1 MKKVNFKWLM
11 KSIGHTIYENRSNIE
26 FVAGNVM
33 VVAGTGMIMA
43 KAEDAV
49 EVKREMDYQIKQIE
63 LRDEN
68 DDWETNGER
77 TKACLAMAKDTA
89 IGYTKAYGPGLAV
102 EVGGL
107 VLIGV
112 SKATDTKEIATVS
125 AALASTTMEFMNYRQ
140 RVREDL
146 GDEKDQEFLMGKAE
160 KVVTTFKDENGNDV
174 TIEETVGQTMPK
186 HSALFGADCNNP
198 NNDGD
203 PGMALD
209 FLENHERWLNVRLQ
223 KEGII
228 WENDIWRDLGF
239 RPDQNP
245 EVKKLFCESEGYGIT
260 AVDDEGNTNYIS
272 LGFRKDTKAAKD
284 FRDGKTSDFLIIL
297 DNMEPCVGKK
307 LYRLM
312 KYHNDWDCELD
323 EPYHKDR
330 V

>member
-49 EVKREMDYQIKQIE
+49 EVKREMEYQIKQIE

-68 DDWETNGER
+68 DDWDSNSER
-77 TKACLAMAKDTA
+77 TKACLAMAKDTGV
-89 IGYTKAYGPGLAV
+89 GYVKCYGPGLAV

-112 SKATDTKEIATVS
+112 SKATDRKEIATVS
-125 AALASTTMEFMNYRQ
+125 AALASTTMEFMNYRKA
-140 RVREDL
+140 VREDR
-146 GDEKDQEFLMGKAE
+146 GEEKDLEYLTKLTG
-160 KVVTTFKDENGNDV
+160 
-174 TIEETVGQTMPK
+174 EERKQLVESDGSIKTNSPLPK

-239 RPDQNP
+239 RPDQNSAI
-245 EVKKLFCESEGYGIT
+245 KKLFCESEGYGIT

-272 LGFRKDTKAAKD
+272 LGFRRNTPDAQA

-297 DNMEPCVGKK
+297 DNMEPCIGKK

-330 V
+330 D